1 MLLFFP
7 TLVGTSLGILF
18 PAVGHNCKLLKTST
32 KKNHSLMIE
41 LGLRIEM

>member
-1 MLLFFP
+1 MFLFFP

-18 PAVGHNCKLLKTST
+18 PVGHNCELLKTST
-32 KKNHSLMIE
+32 NKNHNLMTE